1 MKSIHKK
8 GDFHMATWF
17 NKQSR
22 LVQILLLLIP
32 VVNWVVE
39 ILVRWSAFF
48 KTKSLVTFI
57 VAFLVTFLGL
67 VFGWIDLLWCL
78 LFKHLIFA
86 KA

>member
-1 MKSIHKK
+1 MKSIYKK

-67 VFGWIDLLWCL
+67 VFGWIDLL
-78 LFKHLIFA
+78 
-86 KA
+86 